1 MMFEI
6 VKSKGIAH
14 NSYFLGSNG
23 TAAIIDPRRD
33 CDIYIDIAEKNDM
46 KIEYIFETHRNEDY
60 TIGSIELREIVGA
73 DIFHGNG
80 VNFAY
85 GNFVKEGDKFQIGSL
100 VLEIIET
107 PGHTDESISII
118 VKDRNVS
125 DDIYMIFTGDTLFAG
140 ETGRC
145 DLYGEENKRRMSEA
159 LYNSIFNKILPLGDN
174 VIICPAHGS
183 GSICGEKIREQEL
196 TTIGY
201 EKKTNKILK
210 NDKKGFVDAKINEM
224 LYRPPY
230 FQEMEEYNL
239 KGPDLICKLPYLKPL
254 TMHEIKELMAR
265 DAQIIDVRDPTAF
278 SGGHIPNTLNIWY
291 NGLPAFAGWFLNYE
305 QPIIIIDENNSRI
318 DKIIRYLTRLGYD
331 NIYGYL
337 SGGFRIWFEGSGD
350 FESLPT
356 WSVHDLLP
364 NMGKNSLFL
373 LDVRKENDWIKEHM
387 NGSHNIYI
395 GLLKDNLDKIPKN
408 KHIVVS
414 CDSGYK
420 ASIGASIL
428 QMNGYKNV
436 TNVLGSMH
444 AWKKAG
450 YPVTNGNKL
459 NNSV

>member
-201 EKKTNKILK
+201 EK
-210 NDKKGFVDAKINEM
+210 
-224 LYRPPY
+224 
-230 FQEMEEYNL
+230 
-239 KGPDLICKLPYLKPL
+239 
-254 TMHEIKELMAR
+254 
-265 DAQIIDVRDPTAF
+265 
-278 SGGHIPNTLNIWY
+278 
-291 NGLPAFAGWFLNYE
+291 
-305 QPIIIIDENNSRI
+305 
-318 DKIIRYLTRLGYD
+318 
-331 NIYGYL
+331 
-337 SGGFRIWFEGSGD
+337 
-350 FESLPT
+350 
-356 WSVHDLLP
+356 
-364 NMGKNSLFL
+364 
-373 LDVRKENDWIKEHM
+373 
-387 NGSHNIYI
+387 
-395 GLLKDNLDKIPKN
+395 
-408 KHIVVS
+408 
-414 CDSGYK
+414 
-420 ASIGASIL
+420 
-428 QMNGYKNV
+428 
-436 TNVLGSMH
+436 
-444 AWKKAG
+444 
-450 YPVTNGNKL
+450 
-459 NNSV
+459 